1 MSEQLKDTLRQV
13 AEDVME
19 KLAFLLSF
27 GSEESSQ
34 SNTFAAASISFSGSV
49 TGTLIMAISDHIL
62 PQLAGNML
70 GLDDGEESTNEQQQ
84 DAVKEL
90 INVICGNLLP
100 AISGK
105 QHIFHIEPPR
115 LVSEE
120 IQTYIDALLLKDSNA
135 SLISVNL
142 PLEDGECDLFFVY
155 YP

>member
-1 MSEQLKDTLRQV
+1 MSEQLKEILRRV

-27 GSEESSQ
+27 GSDESAQGDMFS
-34 SNTFAAASISFSGSV
+34 AASISFSGSV
-49 TGTLIMAISDHIL
+49 KGTLIMAISDQIL

-70 GLDDGEESTNEQQQ
+70 GLDDDEESTNEQQQ

-105 QHIFHIEPPR
+105 QHIFHIEPPH
-115 LVSEE
+115 LLSED
-120 IQTYIDALLLKDSNA
+120 IQAYIDALLLKDSNA
-135 SLISVNL
+135 SLISVKL
-142 PLEDGECDLFFVY
+142 PLEDGECDLFLVHY
-155 YP
+155 

>member
-1 MSEQLKDTLRQV
+1 MSEQIKEILRRV

-34 SNTFAAASISFSGSV
+34 SDTFAAASISFSGSV
-49 TGTLIMAISDHIL
+49 RGTLIMTISDQVL

-70 GLDDGEESTNEQQQ
+70 GLDDDEETTNEQQQ

-120 IQTYIDALLLKDSNA
+120 IQSYIDALLLKNSTA

-142 PLEDGECDLFFVY
+142 PLEDGECDLFLVHY
-155 YP
+155 